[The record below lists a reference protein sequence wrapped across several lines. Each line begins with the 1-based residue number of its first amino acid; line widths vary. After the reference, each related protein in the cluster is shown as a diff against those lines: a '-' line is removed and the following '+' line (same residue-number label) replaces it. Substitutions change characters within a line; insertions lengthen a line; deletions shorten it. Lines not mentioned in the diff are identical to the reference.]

1 MNFKLLKDLW
11 KYTALPIVL
20 FLGVIIALASYMQVK
35 AVQIQSE
42 PIVIDISGSYQPG
55 TQEDTAV
62 EVEPEPAV
70 LPSGSGDPWLE
81 LRELMEDGNY
91 ADAEAFIERAESSDI
106 NLKNDNTFKLIQ
118 VQLLVRTDEL
128 EKGLNILDSL
138 NTDNG
143 SGKQIQFYRGLIL
156 NRLGDKKGA
165 VDAYRKA
172 LEFEPN
178 YYEAALNLG
187 SIYLSAGRID
197 QSVAVLE
204 SAVKMAG
211 GKRRSRTL
219 TLLGRAYNQAGLYHK
234 GEASLLEAIN
244 LAPADLKSRNE
255 LGSLYFNAREV
266 EKAVDIYNEILIL
279 DEYYGDAYKGLARI
293 KVAEGKFSDAEVLLE
308 KALTVIPYYDE
319 GRRMLADIFFES
331 GRNSEARTQLFWILE
346 NGKDISGA
354 SFQLGQIYYSEKNY
368 LKAGEYY
375 EKAYTA
381 SGNTNLESLNNLA
394 LAMKAQG
401 KIDEAEA
408 TLLKAIETDETYTKA
423 YYNLGLIYL
432 DKDEP
437 QLALNAFKTVTGL
450 NPVHEQAWYNIGYI
464 HSQRGAVKA
473 AIAAYEETLSINPSN
488 VKCRLNLAVQYKKDG
503 KLELAEKQYNLVLS
517 INPSYASA
525 WYNLALLL
533 KQKNNFEAAENA
545 YRKAVDLEPENAKYR
560 SGLSLLYSIQGR
572 GAESAGILK
581 DALDISPEDEYLRY
595 KLAKQLEKNGE
606 INEAVEQYQKLL
618 ALNSNYVKGWLGLA
632 SIQMD
637 QKKYAEAVASYEKV
651 IEISP
656 EDDYTRYL
664 LGKTYYSLG
673 NYTEAVSYYNKALET
688 IKDNSWIW
696 YHLGKAQQKLG
707 NSKSA
712 DIAFNKSISI
722 NPGMG
727 KFIVNK
733 LEYTDDSLELLES
746 MILDDPGNYNLYI
759 QIAQIYYREGDNEK
773 ALKALQSVVDL
784 NPDDPEVWILL
795 AETAMKGNDNLL
807 AETAFRNA
815 RMLNPADGNIS
826 FALALLIKYR
836 GDNIEAVRELKS
848 ALLLM
853 ENQLP
858 ALIKLG
864 ELYYEIRDY
873 PNAVDILRKAEEI
886 SPLDSSILYDL
897 GKAYYRNK
905 QYSEALTVFKK
916 STALKGD
923 YAWGYIWLGRTYSR
937 LKSFNEAEIQ
947 YRKSMEIDPWF
958 IQSYISL
965 GDLAVLTGNSA
976 AAIDFYQKALEIDPM
991 HASTRRKLNS
1001 VISKQ

>member
-20 FLGVIIALASYMQVK
+20 FLGVIIALVSYLQVN
-35 AVQIQSE
+35 AVRIQSE
-42 PIVIDISGSYQPG
+42 PIVIDISGTNLVSIEETG
-55 TQEDTAV
+55 IAE
-62 EVEPEPAV
+62 EVLEPAV
-70 LPSGSGDPWLE
+70 ILSDSTDPWFALKVLIE
-81 LRELMEDGNY
+81 NGKYSE
-91 ADAEAFIERAESSDI
+91 AETLIQESAK
-106 NLKNDNTFKLIQ
+106 NNGMLKGDNTFQIIH
-118 VQLLVRTDEL
+118 VQLLVKMEESD
-128 EKGLNILDSL
+128 KALNILDSL
-138 NTDNG
+138 DTETG
-143 SGKQIQFYRGLIL
+143 KGKQIQFYRGLIL

-165 VDAYRKA
+165 IEAYKAA

-197 QSVAVLE
+197 QAITILE
-204 SAVKMAG
+204 SAIKMAG

-219 TLLGRAYNQAGLYHK
+219 TILGRAYNQAGFFNK
-234 GEASLLEAIN
+234 GEISLLEAIN
-244 LAPADLKSRNE
+244 LSPADLKSRNE
-255 LGSLYFNAREV
+255 LGSLYFNAEEL
-266 EKAVDIYNEILIL
+266 EKAIDIYNEILLL
-279 DEYYGDAYKGLARI
+279 DAYYGDAYKGLAKI
-293 KVAEGKFSDAEVLLE
+293 KVGEGKFSDAEVLLE
-308 KALTVIPYYDE
+308 KALRVIPYYDE
-319 GRRMLADIFFES
+319 GRRMLADIFFKS

-354 SFQLGQIYYSEKNY
+354 SFQLGQLNYNEKNY
-368 LKAGEYY
+368 AKAGEYY
-375 EKAYTA
+375 EKAYSA

-394 LAMKAQG
+394 LALKAQG
-401 KIDEAEA
+401 KTDEAELI
-408 TLLKAIETDETYTKA
+408 LLKAVETDGTYSRA

-437 QLALNAFKTVTGL
+437 QLALNAFKTVIAL
-450 NPVHEQAWYNIGYI
+450 NPLHEQSWYNIGYI

-473 AIAAYEETLSINPSN
+473 AVSAYEEALNINPAN
-488 VKCRLNLAVQYKKDG
+488 VKSRLNLAVQYKKDG

-533 KQKNNFEAAENA
+533 KQKNDFEESEKA
-545 YRKAVDLEPENAKYR
+545 YQRAVDLDPENSKYR

-572 GAESAGILK
+572 GAESLEILK
-581 DALDISPEDEYLRY
+581 EALDISPDDEYLRY

-606 INEAVEQYQKLL
+606 INEAIEQYQKLL
-618 ALNSNYVKGWLGLA
+618 ALNESYTKGWLGLA

-637 QKKYAEAVASYEKV
+637 QKKYTDASASYKKV
-651 IEISP
+651 IETNP
-656 EDDYTRYL
+656 EDAYTKYL
-664 LGKTYYSLG
+664 LGKTLYSLE
-673 NYTEAVSYYNKALET
+673 NYKEAVAYYNKALET

-696 YHLGKAQQKLG
+696 YNLGKVQQKLG
-707 NSKSA
+707 DTRAA
-712 DIAFNKSISI
+712 DISFNKSISI

-727 KFIVNK
+727 KYIVGK
-733 LEYTDDSLELLES
+733 LEYTNDSLELLES
-746 MILDDPGNYNLYI
+746 MILDDPGNYILYI
-759 QIAQIYYREGDNEK
+759 QIAQIYYREGANEK
-773 ALKALQSVVDL
+773 ALKALRSVVDL

-815 RMLNPADGNIS
+815 GKLNPADGNVS

-836 GDNIEAVRELKS
+836 GDNVEAVRELNS

-853 ENQLP
+853 DDQLP
-858 ALIKLG
+858 GLIKLG

-873 PNAVDILRKAEEI
+873 LKSVETLRKAAEL
-886 SPLDSSILYDL
+886 SPLDSTILYDL

-905 QYSEALTVFKK
+905 QYRESLRVFKK
-916 STALKGD
+916 SISFRGD

-937 LKSFNEAEIQ
+937 LRSFNEAELQ
-947 YRKSMEIDPWF
+947 FRKSMEIDPHF

-965 GDLAVLTGNSA
+965 GDLALLTDNAGG
-976 AAIDFYQKALEIDPM
+976 AINFYRKALEIDPL
-991 HASTRRKLNS
+991 HASTRRKLD
-1001 VISKQ
+1001 KLEG